1 MKLFNP
7 VVIAILL
14 LHLAALLAIAGI
26 YLLVGLGWALIAGA
40 IPLAL
45 LAFIIFRGINRAAQQ
60 IAG

>member
-40 IPLAL
+40 IPLAF